1 MHVANLALNCSAMR
15 KGPCNRWTRLV
26 LLIGFN
32 LLEAW
37 YYVMWPS
44 ESTSYA
50 AHLGGWAAGV
60 IGGVVL
66 LHGVRPT
73 ATTTACRRIAVI
85 LFVGCFIFAL
95 GWHAGTFPPDFF
107 TAHVSVHSDDKMP
120 CCWHAWRC
128 VSLRRSHRPH
138 HRLAALHRRDAPVS
152 PLSLVCSCAL
162 RHDDFEREDFARFS
176 CVSVM
181 MHGAETHQLA
191 NVQRTEWYETCHEYR
206 AHLNATERA
215 EEAVHPL

>member
-1 MHVANLALNCSAMR
+1 M
-15 KGPCNRWTRLV
+15 

-73 ATTTACRRIAVI
+73 AATTACRRIAVV
-85 LFVGCFIFAL
+85 LFVGCFLFAL

-128 VSLRRSHRPH
+128 VSFAPF
-138 HRLAALHRRDAPVS
+138 AASSRRRDAK
-152 PLSLVCSCAL
+152 PLSPSRSCAL

-181 MHGAETHQLA
+181 MHGTETHQLA
-191 NVQRTEWYETCHEYR
+191 NAQRTEWYETCHEYR
-206 AHLNATERA
+206 AHINATERA